1 MIEPII
7 SKNIR
12 VRHPEH
18 FSVGEG
24 SIVDDFCYF
33 STKVAIGR
41 FSHIASGC
49 TVAGGVERQFVLGDY
64 STVSSGV
71 RIWCTSDDFVNDVI
85 TIIPRGV
92 SDIKENLIVGDVVFE
107 NYTGVGA
114 NSVVMPHNRIPEGTA
129 IGALSFVPP
138 HFQFKPWTVYAGFP
152 IRFVRARNR
161 ESVMRQVEKLE
172 KQLRSRTQFS

>member
-12 VRHPEH
+12 VRYPEH

-33 STKVAIGR
+33 STQVAIGR

-49 TVAGGVERQFVLGDY
+49 TVAGGVERKFVLGDY

-114 NSVVMPHNRIPEGTA
+114 NSVVMPHNRTPEGSA

-138 HFQFKPWTVYAGFP
+138 SFSLSRGRSTRDFP
-152 IRFVRARNR
+152 YGSSGRGIAR
-161 ESVMRQVEKLE
+161 V
-172 KQLRSRTQFS
+172 